1 MEIFKIVAVGILIC
15 VVTLILK
22 QVKPELSVTVV
33 IAGSVILITYTLS
46 YFSTVFQVFGTI
58 VNKTGIDQGLFTIL
72 LKLIGVGYLVEFG
85 ASICEDTGNSSIANK
100 IVLCGKITIFIMAMP
115 IITSLFHLILDLL
128 WWKNVLYCC
137 S

>member
-33 IAGSVILITYTLS
+33 IAGSVILITYALS

-115 IITSLFHLILDLL
+115 IITSLFQLILDLL

>member
-15 VVTLILK
+15 VVTLILRH
-22 QVKPELSVTVV
+22 VKPELSVTVV
-33 IAGSVILITYTLS
+33 IAGSVILITYALS
-46 YFSTVFQVFGTI
+46 YFSTVFQVFGNI

-100 IVLCGKITIFIMAMP
+100 IVLCGKITIFIMSMP
-115 IITSLFHLILDLL
+115 IITSLFQLILDLL
-128 WWKNVLYCC
+128 
-137 S
+137 

>member
-33 IAGSVILITYTLS
+33 IAGSVILITYALS
-46 YFSTVFQVFGTI
+46 YFSTVFQVFGNI

-115 IITSLFHLILDLL
+115 IITSLFQLILDLL
-128 WWKNVLYCC
+128 
-137 S
+137 

>member
-33 IAGSVILITYTLS
+33 IAGSVILITYALS
-46 YFSTVFQVFGTI
+46 YFSTVFQVFGNI

-128 WWKNVLYCC
+128 
-137 S
+137 